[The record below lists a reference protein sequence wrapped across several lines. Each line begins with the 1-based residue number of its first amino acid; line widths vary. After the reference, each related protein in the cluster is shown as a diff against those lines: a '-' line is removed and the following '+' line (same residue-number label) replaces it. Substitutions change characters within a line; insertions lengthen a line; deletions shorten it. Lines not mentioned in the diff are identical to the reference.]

1 MIVQQQRRD
10 NQLVSLYREMLRIRR
25 VEEAIVARYPEQQ
38 MRCPVHLSIGQ
49 EGVAVGVSAALRSD
63 DYMISTHRGH
73 AHYLA
78 KGGDLRAFI
87 AELYGRET
95 GCSGGRGGSMHIV
108 DRSVGMIGSTP
119 IVGGSLPIAV
129 GTAFATR
136 LDGGDRVTVVY
147 FGDGTTEEGVFLEAL
162 NFAALKTLNVLFVCE
177 NNAYSV
183 YSPLSVRQHPNRS
196 RAGIAAANGLA
207 TACGDGN
214 DVVAVRDATLAAV
227 ARARNGG
234 GPTFLE
240 FETFRHREHCGPN
253 FDDELGYRDPAFV
266 ASWLARDPVMT
277 LERALLADGTLDAS
291 TQAEI
296 ASELRA
302 EIEDAFAFAI
312 ASPFPPASELFRH
325 IFAEDV

>member
-1 MIVQQQRRD
+1 MIAEERCNQR
-10 NQLVSLYREMLRIRR
+10 LVALYREMLRIRM
-25 VEEAIVARYPEQQ
+25 VEETIADRYAEQE

-49 EGVAVGVSAALRSD
+49 EGVAVGVSAALRTD

-95 GCSGGRGGSMHIV
+95 GCS
-108 DRSVGMIGSTP
+108 

-129 GTAFATR
+129 GTAFSTR

-162 NFAALKTLNVLFVCE
+162 NFAALKSLNVIFVCE
-177 NNAYSV
+177 NNGFSV

-196 RAGIAAANGLA
+196 RVAIAAANGLA
-207 TACGDGN
+207 TGTGDGN
-214 DVVAVRDATLAAV
+214 DVVAVGEATKIAV
-227 ARARNGG
+227 DRARGGG

-240 FETFRHREHCGPN
+240 FDTFRHREHCGPF
-253 FDDELGYRDPAFV
+253 FDDDLGYREPAFI
-266 ASWLARDPVMT
+266 ADWLARDPVT
-277 LERALLADGTLDAS
+277 SLERMLLADGTLDADAQS
-291 TQAEI
+291 EI
-296 ASELRA
+296 AGELRA
-302 EIEDAFAFAI
+302 EIDDAFAFAK
-312 ASPFPPASELFRH
+312 ASPFPPPGDLFRH
-325 IFAEDV
+325 IYAEEG

>member
-1 MIVQQQRRD
+1 MIAEERCNQR
-10 NQLVSLYREMLRIRR
+10 LVALYREMLRIRM
-25 VEEAIVARYPEQQ
+25 VEETIADRYAEQE

-49 EGVAVGVSAALRSD
+49 EGVAVGVSAALRTD

-95 GCSGGRGGSMHIV
+95 GCSGGRGGSMHII

-129 GTAFATR
+129 GTAFSTR

-162 NFAALKTLNVLFVCE
+162 NFAALKSLNVIFVCE
-177 NNAYSV
+177 NNGFSV

-196 RAGIAAANGLA
+196 RVAIAAANGLA
-207 TACGDGN
+207 TGTGDGN
-214 DVVAVRDATLAAV
+214 DVVAVGEATKIAV
-227 ARARNGG
+227 DRARGGG

-240 FETFRHREHCGPN
+240 FDTFRHREHCGPF
-253 FDDELGYRDPAFV
+253 FDDDLGYREPAFI
-266 ASWLARDPVMT
+266 ADWLARDPVT
-277 LERALLADGTLDAS
+277 SLERMLLADGTLDADAQS
-291 TQAEI
+291 EI
-296 ASELRA
+296 AGELRA
-302 EIEDAFAFAI
+302 EIDDAFAFAK
-312 ASPFPPASELFRH
+312 ASPFPPPGDLFRH
-325 IFAEDV
+325 IYAEEG